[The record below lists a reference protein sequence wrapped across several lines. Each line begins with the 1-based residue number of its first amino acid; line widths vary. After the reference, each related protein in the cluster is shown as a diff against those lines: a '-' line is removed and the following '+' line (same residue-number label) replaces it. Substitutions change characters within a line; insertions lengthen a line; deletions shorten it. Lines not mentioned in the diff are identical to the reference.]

1 MTVSRIGVR
10 SAARYVSA
18 SLMHAATVH
27 AQVSGVANPIIQAQ
41 RSSLYSASV
50 KPLREEPI
58 FKWEESE
65 ELDGDSGDSSDG
77 DSSVQLMPLLEAKP
91 FPIFQ
96 KGSLAAIVMKNHSP
110 MKKQSVT
117 ITHLSKETEQTS
129 VERYKAEK
137 EIEDVVITKTSMV
150 VKKISVERFKAEK
163 EIEDVVTT
171 KTSMVMEEAE
181 AIITKPSMVIDKT
194 EVVTEKSRLRT
205 IAQSKAFMVVGILM
219 AVVGVLAAA
228 YAFPVVAQTL
238 GVNFILKKL
247 IGTAIKAVMPVLLPV
262 VSTGIVALGSVFA
275 VTCIANKLFWALK
288 KPVYDATTSV
298 ISGMNNLPGARAII
312 NPLGK

>member
-18 SLMHAATVH
+18 SLMQAATVH

-91 FPIFQ
+91 FPILQ

-137 EIEDVVITKTSMV
+137 EIEDVVITKTSI
-150 VKKISVERFKAEK
+150 VK
-163 EIEDVVTT
+163 
-171 KTSMVMEEAE
+171 EETE
-181 AIITKPSMVIDKT
+181 VIITKPSMVIDKT
-194 EVVTEKSRLRT
+194 EVVTKKSLLKA

-247 IGTAIKAVMPVLLPV
+247 IGTAIKAVMPFLLPV

-275 VTCIANKLFWALK
+275 VTYIANKLFGALK

-298 ISGMNNLPGARAII
+298 ISGMNNLPGARAIKFVGR
-312 NPLGK
+312 NALYLACPLMGR